1 MITLGLKFL
10 AAALRAGDLGE
21 YLALGRLEHLFRES
35 EASHLA
41 FVDAH
46 IQKQGVLPA
55 CPTFEAHTN
64 AKLPEAPEP
73 LGYYHDHLLRRYV
86 SDQMRDAVSEAA
98 PFLKDKTADPHAA
111 YDLLMNRMLRIASAR
126 RQREVHDFRDSMQR
140 VLAEYHQRH
149 SGDIPGVL
157 LGWPYLDEMMG
168 GAMPGD
174 LISIVGRPAKG
185 KTWLMAWSAYQAWK
199 EGRRVLFLSME
210 MGAGA
215 IEQRLAALHAGVPAM
230 DLKLGQ
236 LAKPH
241 EKKLKAALQG
251 LAEAKT
257 PLRVVDGAMAAQVSE
272 LVLLCRELRPDIVY
286 VDGAYL
292 LRHPDKTLTR
302 FPRMAE
308 VCDQLKSDTAMDCAV
323 PVMSSWQFKR
333 DYTSKRKQGETRRR
347 TLDDVYGSDVIAHN
361 SSVAVGLFQP
371 ESPETLHRRILEI
384 LKGRGGESGRFSINW
399 DFRKMDFSQAPL
411 EAKTE
416 PEKDL
421 KKVG

>member
-10 AAALRAGDLGE
+10 AAVLRQGDLGAF
-21 YLALGRLEHLFRES
+21 LALGRLEHLFRES
-35 EASHLA
+35 EAPLLV

-46 IQKQGVLPA
+46 IQKHGVLSA
-55 CPTFEAHTN
+55 VQTFEAHTG

-73 LGYYHDHLLRRYV
+73 LDYYHEHLLRRYV

-98 PFLKDKTADPHAA
+98 PLLKDKAADPHAA
-111 YDLLMNRMLRIASAR
+111 YDLLMDRMLRIAAAR
-126 RQREVHDFRDSMQR
+126 RQRDVHDFRDSMQR
-140 VLAEYHQRH
+140 VMAEYHQRH

-174 LISIVGRPAKG
+174 LISIVGRPGKG
-185 KTWLMAWSAYQAWK
+185 KTWLMAWSAYRAWL

-210 MGAGA
+210 MSAGA
-215 IEQRLAALHAGVPAM
+215 IEQRMAALHAKVPAM

-241 EKKLKAALQG
+241 EKKLKAALQD

-257 PLRVVDGAMAAQVSE
+257 PLRVVDGAMATQVSE

-308 VCDQLKSDTAMDCAV
+308 VCDQLKSDIGVDCAV
-323 PVMSSWQFKR
+323 PAVGSWQFKR
-333 DYTSKRKQGETRRR
+333 DYVSRRKQGDKGKR
-347 TLDDVYGSDVIAHN
+347 TLDDVYGSDVIAQN
-361 SSVAVGLFQP
+361 SSVVVGLFQP
-371 ESPETLHRRILEI
+371 DSPETLHRRIIEI
-384 LKGRGGESGRFSINW
+384 LKGRGGESGRFAINW
-399 DFRKMDFSQAPL
+399 HFRKMDFSQTL
-411 EAKTE
+411 
-416 PEKDL
+416 PEGAESKEKL
-421 KKVG
+421 KNLG